1 MEAHALRLVH
11 EELRI
16 HGSHIPVSERVSGWK
31 GVGGTAATD
40 LRNIINTRA
49 RARPVAK
56 ATAARARAGNEG
68 AAQRGGARV
77 LTHGGGVSGERAARP
92 RLLFP
97 QRGQKMAAVSS
108 GAAAAAGIPHPN
120 RERAQPAASIHH
132 PNANRAAAAGVAG
145 VAGVGRPPPVRV
157 GYYEMERT
165 IGKGNFAV
173 VKLATHIITKAKV
186 SDTGVAASDAPRG
199 PSAHRPAE
207 TPTAH
212 THTRTH
218 SHTHTHTHT
227 LMRPALAPRSRACLV
242 GVMWAAVCFAHAGSS
257 VCLGSNLSFAGVTYM
272 CVCVCVCVLVCSG
285 SLQAGDGA
293 AYVSAGHLLVMMFS
307 LDDENLK
314 KIFREVQIMKMLR
327 HPHIIRLYQVMETER
342 MIYLVTEYASGG
354 EIFDHLVAH
363 GRMAEKDARRKFKQ
377 IVAAVY
383 FCHCRNIVHRD
394 LKAENLLLD
403 HNLNIKIADFGF
415 SNLFSRGQ
423 LLKTWCG
430 SPPYAAP
437 ELFEGKEYDGP
448 KVDIWSL
455 GVVLYVLVCGAL
467 PFDGSTLQN
476 LRARVLSGKFR
487 IPFFIRR
494 LSMEQICKNK
504 WMRQGD
510 PDPEFD
516 RLIAECEQVKVERET
531 ELINEQ
537 VLMAM
542 SEMGFDRERT
552 LQSLHA
558 DSYDHYSATYSLLTD
573 KLKRHKNLCL
583 APPTPRPLYPL
594 NALQDQSNA
603 AVSMTVPQVQL
614 INPENQIVE
623 TDGTMALDSDE
634 GEEPSPEAMARYLSM
649 RRHTVGV
656 PDPRTEIQ
664 EDLQKLA
671 PGFPRVAPQ
680 PPFPPLVPTMAQMHL
695 MPTPNLQP
703 TQQLEYKEQSLLQP
717 PTLQLLNGMGPL
729 GRRASDGGA
738 NIQLHAQQLLKRPR
752 GQSPLHPILDVA
764 PVDEEGSDAE
774 PDPEAVQSATKV
786 TSDLSLS
793 CRTTANFP
801 SVALL
806 LSNRF
811 AKRSAA
817 RSRSD
822 SVCRLD
828 VWPSGGWGRPIRAL
842 IRAASC
848 GPGIWRTVPSGTR
861 HTARVPVTRSA
872 SSRQT
877 RREPGRGAGAPN
889 STAERLFL
897 SAEEVQCEVA
907 APPAGHTRDDQSATA
922 LQQINT
928 ADGQRLSVTPDLV
941 MIGLTSGYD
950 HSEILN
956 VHDVSTVSA
965 RSSYKDCNTLH
976 LPMERFSPVRRFSDG
991 AATIQAFK
999 TQLENNS
1006 LIRQLK
1012 QECEQ
1017 LQKMYAAP
1025 QDERLMEHTQ
1035 QQHALSLGHG
1045 ENQPSSHLTYQ
1056 LQRLRIQPSSPPP
1069 THPNNHLFRP
1079 ANQSPP
1085 PGSQGMMQ
1093 AHGGPSAV
1101 QFQHGSALYQ
1111 SPSASPPPTSLPRM
1125 ALPNQQPPPGSAR
1138 TLAQTLPQQ
1147 QQVTIQV
1154 QEVELGQR
1162 QAFLATPSHRVLGK
1176 QLSADNAETHSRSLS
1191 RFHTSTYEQFNPHMF
1206 GEAGVSGVIGTYNPY
1221 LQGASLKVPGLEGY
1235 QGAAA
1240 VGYGSPSALQQALLS
1255 PTPLE
1260 YRQAQQHV
1268 TPTLQGLLSP
1278 RHSLTGHADPRLPP
1292 QDLAAL
1298 LKRQSTRPAPPS
1310 AASATPANPQDYGE
1324 MLLLQQ
1330 LGQAAE
1336 SLEPAP
1342 PQAPPTQ
1349 HYHHL
1354 LQIRTPPE
1362 CPAPP
1367 LPHSESMEE
1376 DEMPAYHEGLLAK
1389 AAASCAET
1397 HELLAPPHG
1406 STPPYSSPTHRHAY
1420 MRGTTATREA
1430 CADAADCRVM
1440 EGDHNGYG
1448 SRAAQGD
1455 AYRPRGSLQR
1465 HHTIQTCD
1473 DAYEQAEPMSGMS
1486 LLAGKA
1492 LSSARIY
1499 KTPDLQYSVEQAGG
1513 CICCIKLIS
1522 VCCVVLSCQI
1532 LIVCLSGCRGC
1543 GLHAVGGALG
1553 FLFRAAGSVSDWLGR
1568 VPPVCCSPIIIRPS
1582 RTRNPSYRCH
1592 SSALAHSDVQGKHR
1606 VLPCAAVGVAS
1617 RPLRRGGSFRS
1628 GRDVTIDPF
1637 RRDGRLSLALDFLH
1651 FSFYVAREQ
1660 LRLFPHS
1667 DFCTFGF
1674 CDFRFCFAPL
1684 PPRFSFSSFIPSVR
1698 PSVRPRTGAPRGV
1711 RRIPCCSQ
1719 TLFTSVS
1726 ELYRHVD
1733 VFSQTHRRADG
1744 RTDGRFVSR
1753 LSRSLAARRHSVSSS
1768 AVIGRFL
1775 PPFRLRARPA
1785 GGGSA
1790 AESDDHTAV
1799 LELEIQ
1805 SNT

>member
-1 MEAHALRLVH
+1 
-11 EELRI
+11 
-16 HGSHIPVSERVSGWK
+16 
-31 GVGGTAATD
+31 
-40 LRNIINTRA
+40 
-49 RARPVAK
+49 
-56 ATAARARAGNEG
+56 
-68 AAQRGGARV
+68 
-77 LTHGGGVSGERAARP
+77 
-92 RLLFP
+92 
-97 QRGQKMAAVSS
+97 MAAVSS
-108 GAAAAAGIPHPN
+108 GATAAAAGVP
-120 RERAQPAASIHH
+120 H
-132 PNANRAAAAGVAG
+132 PNANRAAAAV
-145 VAGVGRPPPVRV
+145 VGRPPLVRV

-173 VKLATHIITKAKV
+173 VKLATHMITRAKV
-186 SDTGVAASDAPRG
+186 AIKIVDKT
-199 PSAHRPAE
+199 
-207 TPTAH
+207 
-212 THTRTH
+212 
-218 SHTHTHTHT
+218 
-227 LMRPALAPRSRACLV
+227 
-242 GVMWAAVCFAHAGSS
+242 
-257 VCLGSNLSFAGVTYM
+257 
-272 CVCVCVCVLVCSG
+272 
-285 SLQAGDGA
+285 Q
-293 AYVSAGHLLVMMFS
+293 

-342 MIYLVTEYASGG
+342 LIYLVTEYASGG

-487 IPFFIRR
+487 IPFFMSTDCEYLIRHMLILEPSRR

-537 VLMAM
+537 ILMAM
-542 SEMGFDRERT
+542 SGMGFERERT
-552 LQSLHA
+552 LQSLHTDA
-558 DSYDHYSATYSLLTD
+558 YDHYSATYSLLSD
-573 KLKRHKNLCL
+573 KLKRHKNLCV

-594 NALQDQSNA
+594 NTVQQDQSS
-603 AVSMTVPQVQL
+603 VMTVPQVQL

-656 PDPRTEIQ
+656 PDPRAELQ

-680 PPFPPLVPTMAQMHL
+680 PPFPPLVPTLAQMHL

-752 GQSPLHPILDVA
+752 GQSPLVTSPHPIPAVT

-774 PDPEAVQSATKV
+774 PDPEAVQRY
-786 TSDLSLS
+786 L
-793 CRTTANFP
+793 AN
-801 SVALL
+801 S
-806 LSNRF
+806 S
-811 AKRSAA
+811 K
-817 RSRSD
+817 
-822 SVCRLD
+822 
-828 VWPSGGWGRPIRAL
+828 
-842 IRAASC
+842 
-848 GPGIWRTVPSGTR
+848 R
-861 HTARVPVTRSA
+861 HTTHGTGP
-872 SSRQT
+872 
-877 RREPGRGAGAPN
+877 E
-889 STAERLFL
+889 L
-897 SAEEVQCEVA
+897 SAE
-907 APPAGHTRDDQSATA
+907 T
-922 LQQINT
+922 
-928 ADGQRLSVTPDLV
+928 QRNRQRGWSPEQ
-941 MIGLTSGYD
+941 
-950 HSEILN
+950 HS
-956 VHDVSTVSA
+956 
-965 RSSYKDCNTLH
+965 RPSYKDCNTLH

-991 AATIQAFK
+991 AATIPAFK

-1035 QQHALSLGHG
+1035 QQHILYQQIQALSLGHG

-1069 THPNNHLFRP
+1069 THPSNHLFRP

-1085 PGSQGMMQ
+1085 PGGQGMMQ
-1093 AHGGPSAV
+1093 AHGGASAV

-1125 ALPNQQPPPGSAR
+1125 ALSNQQPPPGSAR
-1138 TLAQTLPQQ
+1138 SQQQ

-1154 QEVELGQR
+1154 QEVELGGGAQR
-1162 QAFLATPSHRVLGK
+1162 QGFLATPTHRVLGK

-1191 RFHTSTYEQFNPHMF
+1191 RSHTSAYEQFNPHMF
-1206 GEAGVSGVIGTYNPY
+1206 GEGVVSGVIGSYNPY
-1221 LQGASLKVPGLEGY
+1221 LQGACLKVPGLEGY
-1235 QGAAA
+1235 QG
-1240 VGYGSPSALQQALLS
+1240 YPSALQQALLS

-1260 YRQAQQHV
+1260 YRPAQQHV

-1278 RHSLTGHADPRLPP
+1278 RHSLTGHTDPRLPP
-1292 QDLAAL
+1292 HDLAAL
-1298 LKRQSTRPAPPS
+1298 LKRQSPRPAPPL
-1310 AASATPANPQDYGE
+1310 ATAPPTNPQDYGE
-1324 MLLLQQ
+1324 MLLLQR

-1336 SLEPAP
+1336 TLEPAP

-1354 LQIRTPPE
+1354 LQIRPPAE

-1376 DEMPAYHEGLLAK
+1376 DDEMPAYHEGLLAK
-1389 AAASCAET
+1389 AAAPCAEG
-1397 HELLAPPHG
+1397 HELLAPPLG

-1420 MRGTTATREA
+1420 IHSSTPHREV
-1430 CADAADCRVM
+1430 CADAAECPVM
-1440 EGDHNGYG
+1440 EGDHNGYS
-1448 SRAAQGD
+1448 SRSAQRD
-1455 AYRPRGSLQR
+1455 TYRPRASLQR

-1492 LSSARIY
+1492 LSSARMSDILSQSSLTGSQQLQQREGSVCDVEADIHPAACFPSSCTSDMLLSY
-1499 KTPDLQYSVEQAGG
+1499 KPPDLQYSVEQAG
-1513 CICCIKLIS
+1513 
-1522 VCCVVLSCQI
+1522 V
-1532 LIVCLSGCRGC
+1532 
-1543 GLHAVGGALG
+1543 
-1553 FLFRAAGSVSDWLGR
+1553 
-1568 VPPVCCSPIIIRPS
+1568 
-1582 RTRNPSYRCH
+1582 
-1592 SSALAHSDVQGKHR
+1592 
-1606 VLPCAAVGVAS
+1606 
-1617 RPLRRGGSFRS
+1617 
-1628 GRDVTIDPF
+1628 
-1637 RRDGRLSLALDFLH
+1637 
-1651 FSFYVAREQ
+1651 
-1660 LRLFPHS
+1660 
-1667 DFCTFGF
+1667 
-1674 CDFRFCFAPL
+1674 
-1684 PPRFSFSSFIPSVR
+1684 
-1698 PSVRPRTGAPRGV
+1698 
-1711 RRIPCCSQ
+1711 
-1719 TLFTSVS
+1719 
-1726 ELYRHVD
+1726 
-1733 VFSQTHRRADG
+1733 
-1744 RTDGRFVSR
+1744 
-1753 LSRSLAARRHSVSSS
+1753 
-1768 AVIGRFL
+1768 
-1775 PPFRLRARPA
+1775 
-1785 GGGSA
+1785 
-1790 AESDDHTAV
+1790 
-1799 LELEIQ
+1799 
-1805 SNT
+1805 